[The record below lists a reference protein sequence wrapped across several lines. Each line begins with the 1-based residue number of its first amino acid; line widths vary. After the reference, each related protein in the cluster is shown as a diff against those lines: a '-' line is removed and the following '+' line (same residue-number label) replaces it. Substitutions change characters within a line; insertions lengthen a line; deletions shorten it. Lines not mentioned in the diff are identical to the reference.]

1 MILWKMLFAVS
12 EQTLIDYWVVISL
25 EDLLLLGWTILKE
38 RGKGMEDF
46 YLLHLNDA
54 LID

>member
-1 MILWKMLFAVS
+1 MFLWNILLAVS
-12 EQTLIDYWVVISL
+12 EQTLMDYWVVISL
-25 EDLLLLGWTILKE
+25 EDLLLLGWAILKE
-38 RGKGMEDF
+38 RGRGMEDF